1 MDNDRFLIFSTFFSG
16 IYMISLFAW
25 FYWRTLAYRP
35 WAALGTKLFVAAE
48 VLLRIADFFV
58 LRADLTFWLEA
69 ALLILLPIFCYEEH
83 FYLGWFGGWMATITF
98 GAAGALL
105 TLLKSR
111 LLPGAE
117 THLLGAQTWPELAL
131 AGASGAILWGV
142 FFLLSRLLRAHPGW
156 RKAPR
161 WLLLPLC
168 AADLALNLL
177 PLPDLRA
184 SASETE
190 FAQSLRGLP
199 LRDSFIILVACALV
213 LLAIY
218 ILWSIWNR
226 RSLRRERALLQTSLL
241 LQREYLQSVQ
251 ENRRQ
256 MQSLRH
262 DMNNH
267 LQTAAR
273 LLQYGAAQDAQ
284 AYLQQLLQ
292 QVQDIGRDDVCENL
306 LVNAI
311 LANKRQDA
319 QARGVQLET
328 QLQMPEKI
336 PMADIDLTALLVNL
350 LDNALQASRPGDCV
364 ELVGLV
370 QNGLLTL
377 EVKNP
382 LHGHTLPERFRLL
395 EDLRRQHGYGLSNV
409 RQIAQPYN
417 GAFTL
422 RPKED
427 AAVATVTLYLTEPSA
442 EHSGT

>member
-25 FYWRTLAYRP
+25 FYWRTLAHRP

-251 ENRRQ
+251 EDRRQ

-273 LLQYGAAQDAQ
+273 LLQYGAA
-284 AYLQQLLQ
+284 
-292 QVQDIGRDDVCENL
+292 
-306 LVNAI
+306 
-311 LANKRQDA
+311 QDA

-382 LHGHTLPERFRLL
+382 LHGHTLPERFRLP

-409 RQIAQPYN
+409 RQIAQHYN

>member
-1 MDNDRFLIFSTFFSG
+1 
-16 IYMISLFAW
+16 
-25 FYWRTLAYRP
+25 
-35 WAALGTKLFVAAE
+35 
-48 VLLRIADFFV
+48 
-58 LRADLTFWLEA
+58 
-69 ALLILLPIFCYEEH
+69 
-83 FYLGWFGGWMATITF
+83 MATITF
-98 GAAGALL
+98 GTAGALL

-177 PLPDLRA
+177 PLPDPRA

-336 PMADIDLTALLVNL
+336 PIADIDLTALLVNL

-382 LHGHTLPERFRLL
+382 LHGHTLPERFRLP

-409 RQIAQPYN
+409 RQIAQHYN